1 MDGHSEY
8 SPDLEKWQYHRCS
21 LYVFQY
27 IKKSLDYPYMVCYN
41 MYRSMHNADLSL
53 QLCLQQLCQLMHKQ
67 GGLCSNNENVF
78 VSTWLLSKPSR
89 PVCLPPRV
97 TRLNPA
103 PAKPK
108 PKAVYFVLRATLVTL
123 LAFTTLTL
131 LPPQAYAGHYTV
143 SYSGGTV
150 NGQPYTGNGPYGGS
164 MGSSQVTCS
173 GTITATFTWVPDYPG
188 DPSVAP
194 PAVVIKETCLA
205 QWYANGGGVNVQY
218 SGSADDGFGDPAQAT
233 TRPGQISQGVRYEI
247 RQSDTLG
254 APLKSFS
261 VQCSPKVSAS
271 ATPNGVVV
279 GVVQFTASPSPLM
292 VVLGGSGINLNTQP
306 EYLIGQQVNCS
317 LTYPSDLT
325 ASNYHWTPA
334 NACQPFKQWKLT
346 DFFYNDIDKPQTV
359 QLILL
364 TNQDLTQSTLTFYPK
379 VPTSGIV
386 QCTVDLTVPQGA
398 HWDDGSTTKT
408 VTAQSRY
415 IGFRPPDPPSPP
427 SPDQPAP
434 PVLTAAFTPANGTIG
449 FDPSSGQ
456 MSVGAAYTYQVKTPT
471 EFITSS
477 DTGAVTLFIYFTPT
491 ISVFS
496 GNASFLNSPATLN
509 VFTYPAFPPNWQNPE
524 FNLKYLWNTDA
535 LLLDSHS
542 TNIP

>member
-1 MDGHSEY
+1 MT
-8 SPDLEKWQYHRCS
+8 
-21 LYVFQY
+21 
-27 IKKSLDYPYMVCYN
+27 
-41 MYRSMHNADLSL
+41 L
-53 QLCLQQLCQLMHKQ
+53 QAF
-67 GGLCSNNENVF
+67 N
-78 VSTWLLSKPSR
+78 
-89 PVCLPPRV
+89 
-97 TRLNPA
+97 
-103 PAKPK
+103 
-108 PKAVYFVLRATLVTL
+108 TLI
-123 LAFTTLTL
+123 F
-131 LPPQAYAGHYTV
+131 LPPQAYTGHYTV
-143 SYSGGTV
+143 SYSGGTINGRPYTLIQSGYSGSASFGTLV
-150 NGQPYTGNGPYGGS
+150 QRYIDYPSITCNGQ
-164 MGSSQVTCS
+164 
-173 GTITATFTWVPDYPG
+173 ITATFTWVADVPKEP
-188 DPSVAP
+188 P
-194 PAVVIKETCLA
+194 PAVVVQEQCQAAWHCIYSSMLANPPIPKGQADNGLGFPETSTGHAPYSYGGLSGGKQYRIITAAAGKDLA
-205 QWYANGGGVNVQY
+205 TFQVTCNPTASVTVGVNFGYIQDAGASITY
-218 SGSADDGFGDPAQAT
+218 SAMAT
-233 TRPGQISQGVRYEI
+233 
-247 RQSDTLG
+247 
-254 APLKSFS
+254 
-261 VQCSPKVSAS
+261 
-271 ATPNGVVV
+271 
-279 GVVQFTASPSPLM
+279 PLM

-306 EYLIGQQVNCS
+306 EYLIGQQVTCS
-317 LTYPSDLT
+317 LNPGDLT
-325 ASNYHWTPA
+325 PSNYHWTPPA
-334 NACQPFKQWKLT
+334 SCQPFKQWKLT

-379 VPTSGIV
+379 VPTSGIF

-427 SPDQPAP
+427 SSDQPAP

-449 FDPSSGQ
+449 LDPSSGQ

-496 GNASFLNSPATLN
+496 GNASFLFDDSANMGINGSFPVPGVSQSPDGKPIVYGDRSSVTPNDPYITGANATMSFHVWLMYRPPAPSYWVPLADIGWGWQGEETLHLGTPFWLLNSGALTLNSPATLN

-524 FNLKYLWNTDA
+524 FNLKYLWNTDV

>member
-1 MDGHSEY
+1 M
-8 SPDLEKWQYHRCS
+8 
-21 LYVFQY
+21 
-27 IKKSLDYPYMVCYN
+27 I
-41 MYRSMHNADLSL
+41 
-53 QLCLQQLCQLMHKQ
+53 
-67 GGLCSNNENVF
+67 
-78 VSTWLLSKPSR
+78 
-89 PVCLPPRV
+89 
-97 TRLNPA
+97 
-103 PAKPK
+103 
-108 PKAVYFVLRATLVTL
+108 L

-205 QWYANGGGVNVQY
+205 QWYADGGGANVQY

-247 RQSDTLG
+247 RQSDTPG

-292 VVLGGSGINLNTQP
+292 VVLGGSGIKLNTRP

-496 GNASFLNSPATLN
+496 GNASFLFYDSGNMGINGSFPVPGVSQSPDGKPIVYGDRSSVTPNNPYITGANATMSFHVWLMYRPPAPSYWVPLADIGWGWQGEETLHLGTPFWLLNSGALTLNSPATLN

-535 LLLDSHS
+535 LLLDSNS